1 MLNLI
6 IDDLNLIRSHDLKSK
21 PEINQALNSALKC
34 QLTAINQYFLHARM
48 CKNWGLENLNQY
60 AYKRSINAMKQAD
73 EIIERILFLEGLPNL
88 QDLGKLYIGEDV
100 PEIINNDMRM
110 SGEVISQLREAIK
123 IVEEAQDYV
132 SRDELKEILEQEEES
147 LDWLESQQWLINNSG
162 IQNYLQ
168 SMMGEE

>member
-1 MLNLI
+1 ME
-6 IDDLNLIRSHDLKSK
+6 SK
-21 PEINQALNSALKC
+21 PHINQALNAALKW

-48 CKNWGLENLNQY
+48 CKNWGLENLNKY

-73 EIIERILFLEGLPNL
+73 EIIERILFLEALPNL

-100 PEIINNDMRM
+100 PEIIKNDMRM

-123 IVEEAQDYV
+123 IFEEAQDYV
-132 SRDELKEILEQEEES
+132 SRDEIKEILEHEEES
-147 LDWLESQQWLINNSG
+147 LDWLESQQWLIDNSG

-168 SMMGEE
+168 SMMGED

>member
-1 MLNLI
+1 MKGN
-6 IDDLNLIRSHDLKSK
+6 
-21 PEINQALNSALKC
+21 PEINRALNSVLKW

-48 CKNWGLENLNQY
+48 CKNWGLENLNKY

-100 PEIINNDMRM
+100 PEIISNDMRM

-123 IVEEAQDYV
+123 TCEEAQDYV

-147 LDWLESQQWLINNSG
+147 LDWLETQQWLVDNSG

-168 SMMGEE
+168 AMMGED